1 MKYKENIIKWNLEKY
16 NYTKE
21 IYNKYQ
27 VQLFMENA
35 NTHLISTFKDFLFY
49 DDFTEF
55 LSKYYFLK
63 DSLNILIPLLTYY
76 EKSSYIFP
84 NYTILNEG
92 KYIYK
97 NIIKKQ
103 ILINYLEDLELKK
116 RQNINNFS
124 TNKNQTKYNSE
135 KIFDTQLYN
144 NLLINN
150 NNDSNLNILFGIKIN
165 KNKNNNKDVIK
176 EDSICSFKKLINA
189 ISESNTKSVGTN
201 TINITSYNNKKIKKG
216 KKRNNISPKAISNS
230 TNYTTNIS
238 NTNANSMFKI
248 NKKIII
254 NNNNIN
260 KNYIFNN
267 QNRLACITLEKNI
280 NSLDNSSNYN
290 FNTQKNL
297 KRTRFQKSNGQ
308 KKINSFLTYFNSSF
322 MKPFLAKLNEKKVT
336 SDKNVLN
343 IMKTKNKTI
352 KNRKHV
358 LTPIDKIKHHISISS
373 FILKNSKINKYLTH
387 LPSTEN
393 SSKNNLK
400 YKKIKVKNG
409 NNKIINS
416 HNTSLK
422 SKIFENKNKGVLI
435 KDNNHLNHHQRNNI
449 LNFECN
455 YNSKITTYSIS
466 LNNSIYKTMNMNN
479 MKKSSIPLT
488 QYRKNRKISL
498 CNEIFKNDTMINTKK
513 FFTKN
518 ISKTK
523 ITNINI
529 TEEDK
534 KKNRNKKNNKI
545 YFKTK
550 LPSPL
555 RPRRNLRNNQIKSLN
570 KNKNNSLFKDFKTLH
585 KLKYFPKKNI
595 SDLNKK

>member
-150 NNDSNLNILFGIKIN
+150 NNNSNLNILFGIKIN

-201 TINITSYNNKKIKKG
+201 TININSYNNKKIKKG

-529 TEEDK
+529 AEEDK
-534 KKNRNKKNNKI
+534 KKNKNKKNNKI

>member
-1 MKYKENIIKWNLEKY
+1 
-16 NYTKE
+16 
-21 IYNKYQ
+21 
-27 VQLFMENA
+27 
-35 NTHLISTFKDFLFY
+35 
-49 DDFTEF
+49 
-55 LSKYYFLK
+55 
-63 DSLNILIPLLTYY
+63 
-76 EKSSYIFP
+76 
-84 NYTILNEG
+84 
-92 KYIYK
+92 
-97 NIIKKQ
+97 
-103 ILINYLEDLELKK
+103 
-116 RQNINNFS
+116 
-124 TNKNQTKYNSE
+124 
-135 KIFDTQLYN
+135 
-144 NLLINN
+144 
-150 NNDSNLNILFGIKIN
+150 
-165 KNKNNNKDVIK
+165 
-176 EDSICSFKKLINA
+176 
-189 ISESNTKSVGTN
+189 
-201 TINITSYNNKKIKKG
+201 
-216 KKRNNISPKAISNS
+216 
-230 TNYTTNIS
+230 
-238 NTNANSMFKI
+238 
-248 NKKIII
+248 
-254 NNNNIN
+254 
-260 KNYIFNN
+260 
-267 QNRLACITLEKNI
+267 
-280 NSLDNSSNYN
+280 
-290 FNTQKNL
+290 
-297 KRTRFQKSNGQ
+297 
-308 KKINSFLTYFNSSF
+308 

-534 KKNRNKKNNKI
+534 KKNKNKKNNKI

>member
-534 KKNRNKKNNKI
+534 KKNKNKKNNKI

>member
-116 RQNINNFS
+116 RQNINNFG
-124 TNKNQTKYNSE
+124 TNKNQAKYNSE

-534 KKNRNKKNNKI
+534 KKNKNKKNNKI
-545 YFKTK
+545 
-550 LPSPL
+550 
-555 RPRRNLRNNQIKSLN
+555 
-570 KNKNNSLFKDFKTLH
+570 
-585 KLKYFPKKNI
+585 
-595 SDLNKK
+595 

>member
-176 EDSICSFKKLINA
+176 EDSICSFKKLIKA

-267 QNRLACITLEKNI
+267 QNRLSCIT
-280 NSLDNSSNYN
+280 
-290 FNTQKNL
+290 
-297 KRTRFQKSNGQ
+297 
-308 KKINSFLTYFNSSF
+308 
-322 MKPFLAKLNEKKVT
+322 
-336 SDKNVLN
+336 
-343 IMKTKNKTI
+343 
-352 KNRKHV
+352 
-358 LTPIDKIKHHISISS
+358 
-373 FILKNSKINKYLTH
+373 
-387 LPSTEN
+387 
-393 SSKNNLK
+393 
-400 YKKIKVKNG
+400 
-409 NNKIINS
+409 
-416 HNTSLK
+416 
-422 SKIFENKNKGVLI
+422 
-435 KDNNHLNHHQRNNI
+435 
-449 LNFECN
+449 
-455 YNSKITTYSIS
+455 
-466 LNNSIYKTMNMNN
+466 
-479 MKKSSIPLT
+479 
-488 QYRKNRKISL
+488 
-498 CNEIFKNDTMINTKK
+498 
-513 FFTKN
+513 
-518 ISKTK
+518 
-523 ITNINI
+523 
-529 TEEDK
+529 
-534 KKNRNKKNNKI
+534 
-545 YFKTK
+545 
-550 LPSPL
+550 
-555 RPRRNLRNNQIKSLN
+555 
-570 KNKNNSLFKDFKTLH
+570 
-585 KLKYFPKKNI
+585 
-595 SDLNKK
+595 

>member
-116 RQNINNFS
+116 KQNINNFS

-534 KKNRNKKNNKI
+534 KKNKNKKNNKI